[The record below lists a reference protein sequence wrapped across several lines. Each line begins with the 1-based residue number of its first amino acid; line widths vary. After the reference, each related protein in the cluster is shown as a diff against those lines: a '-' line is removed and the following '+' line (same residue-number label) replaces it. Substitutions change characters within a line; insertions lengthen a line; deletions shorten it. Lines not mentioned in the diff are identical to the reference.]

1 MKVTSAQQRSLTTP
15 SRRSSGDDGPRDVPA
30 DRGAIDRTRWRDR
43 RLAIGSGYVVIV
55 TAIAWLYGV
64 VPFSGRTFP
73 LAPIASVTSWV
84 ECLDDGLV
92 TCKYIGYPEGVD
104 LSVGMP
110 FVGGTFLLTR
120 LGIGIEVALN
130 VLALLAL
137 AAGIAALWGLAASI
151 ARSAAAGA
159 LATFLYYLSP
169 IVVAHT
175 GKTALWLGFVLL
187 PVPLALAYAAVRP
200 NRRPQPVVLA
210 CVGLTFAAALLLVYL
225 DPYAWTIAVV
235 MGGPLCIAGAAV
247 AMKRTRWRG
256 CVVPVLT
263 LIAFLVPGI
272 IFRVLEPSAE
282 VSANFPLGFYRAY
295 GVDVVT
301 AVFPTRDSLLG
312 DLLRSPVDRWDPLE
326 FYADGTPLIGTFVGV
341 FMLMAA
347 AVGAVGLLRRG
358 PSNRLVVLAFALSG
372 LACLALGLGP
382 SLKVLDKASVPV
394 VAVNADGV
402 VTGTNHVMPASDATV
417 SLPWSWV
424 YGLQPFEGMRAT
436 YRWHVGLR
444 LILVIFATVTVMWLF
459 RRRRTLGVALAVV
472 LVLET
477 ASHGLLDA
485 RELAAHNHELVQ
497 AFEDDRDRAFGNGRL
512 RASERVL
519 FLPAGNDYLIGEI
532 APPLELFSYNVAFD
546 KEIERIRRLQP
557 VAVVAAISAYANNNL
572 NREHICQLF
581 RQDLVDAVVLINF
594 SMRGDTLVWP
604 PPKQR
609 VDAQRAKN
617 TAFGLFDDPAFDVDE
632 GDLAAILRP
641 APASPAGC

>member
-1 MKVTSAQQRSLTTP
+1 VKVTSAQQRTLTT
-15 SRRSSGDDGPRDVPA
+15 SSGRSPGDDGLRDVAA
-30 DRGAIDRTRWRDR
+30 DRGTIDRTWWRDR
-43 RLAIGSGYVVIV
+43 RLTIGTGYVAIV

-84 ECLDDGLV
+84 ECLGDGLV

-104 LSVGMP
+104 LSVGLP
-110 FVGGTFLLTR
+110 LVGGAFLLTQ

-130 VLALLAL
+130 VLSLLAL
-137 AAGIAALWGLAASI
+137 AAGIAALWALAASI
-151 ARSAAAGA
+151 SRSAAAGA
-159 LATFLYYLSP
+159 FAACLYYMSP

-187 PVPLALAYAAVRP
+187 PVPLALAYSALKP
-200 NRRPQPVVLA
+200 NGRPQPVVLG
-210 CVGLTFAAALLLVYL
+210 CVGLTFAASLLLVYL
-225 DPYAWTIAVV
+225 DPYAWTISVV
-235 MGGPLCIAGAAV
+235 IGGPLCIADAAV
-247 AMKRTRWRG
+247 AVKRTRWRG
-256 CVVPVLT
+256 CVVPTST

-295 GVDVVT
+295 GVDIVT

-312 DLLRSPVDRWDPLE
+312 DFVRSPVNRWDPLD

-341 FMLMAA
+341 FMLTAA

-358 PSNRLVVLAFALSG
+358 RSNRLVVALALSG

-394 VAVNADGV
+394 VAVNDDGV
-402 VTGTNHVMPASDATV
+402 VTSTNHVMPASDATT

-424 YGLQPFEGMRAT
+424 FGLQPFEGMRAT

-444 LILVIFATVTVMWLF
+444 LVLVIFAAFTVMWLF
-459 RRRRTLGVALAVV
+459 RGRRTLGVALAAL

-485 RELAAHNHELVQ
+485 RDLAANNHELVQ
-497 AFEDDRDRAFGNGRL
+497 TFEDDIDRAFGNGRL

-532 APPLELFSYNVAFD
+532 APPLEVFSYNVAFD
-546 KEIERIRRLQP
+546 KEIMRIRGLQP
-557 VAVVAAISAYANNNL
+557 KAVIEAISAYADNSL
-572 NREHICQLF
+572 DKEHICQLF
-581 RQDLVDAVVLINF
+581 RQDLVDAVVFNNF

-609 VDAQRAKN
+609 VADQRARN
-617 TAFGLFDDPAFDVDE
+617 TAFGLFDDPAFNADE
-632 GDLAAILRP
+632 GDLAVILRP